1 MQITKFGPRF
11 FVCAHTKVT
20 TDSIHPN
27 RIKNHKNSQP
37 MEDKKWI
44 KLLFTLA
51 VIYIVACIIVA
62 IIPFFI
68 YLGIADLVIDFLR
81 EYIKIGM

>member
-20 TDSIHPN
+20 TDSIQEPQ
-27 RIKNHKNSQP
+27 NSQP

-81 EYIKIGM
+81 EYIKIGV